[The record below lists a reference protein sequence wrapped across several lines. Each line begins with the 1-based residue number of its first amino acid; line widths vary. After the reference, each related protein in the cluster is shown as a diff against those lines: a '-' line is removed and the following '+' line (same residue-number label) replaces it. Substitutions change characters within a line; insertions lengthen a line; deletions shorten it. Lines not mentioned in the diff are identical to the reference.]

1 MKTGV
6 DAWQARRIH
15 KLRTNLTIAKLA
27 PGMQRSHNLQE
38 FQRPR
43 IEWHHLDALDAL
55 VLSCGRRRTGI
66 TPLNFI
72 HVKNHAGFWRLRFDS
87 SCGLSY
93 AMPSSS
99 CSFLHIR
106 SWRGPSAKSNKSK
119 ISGIS
124 ESRSRNWLER
134 IVHAAALKTPQSQI
148 GMVLNGQS
156 V

>member
-1 MKTGV
+1 MPV
-6 DAWQARRIH
+6 SD
-15 KLRTNLTIAKLA
+15 
-27 PGMQRSHNLQE
+27 
-38 FQRPR
+38 
-43 IEWHHLDALDAL
+43 
-55 VLSCGRRRTGI
+55 
-66 TPLNFI
+66 
-72 HVKNHAGFWRLRFDS
+72 GFWRLRFDS

-148 GMVLNGQS
+148 GMVLKDKAYNLTKYPCKDS
-156 V
+156 NLFP